1 MHLDLEDSGL
11 DFAVL
16 EDFSELLELEVGDSD
31 VLSETSFLAS
41 FHGVVSRLVSHSF
54 LELEA
59 FNFSVRL
66 MDPFWGVSD
75 LGVDVLK
82 SNGEVDD
89 VKIEVSETEVL
100 QRSLKSG
107 SDMLSLVEG
116 VPKLG
121 DNKEVFSLDSSGLD
135 DATDSFSDFLLVS
148 IITSSIEESVSSLN
162 GVNNDISGD
171 VLGKFPEAKSSLRH
185 LSS

>member
-41 FHGVVSRLVSHSF
+41 FHGVISRLVSYSF

-100 QRSLKSG
+100 QRSLKSW

-121 DNKEVFSLDSSGLD
+121 DNEEVFSLDSSGLD

-171 VLGKFPEAKSSLRH
+171 VLGKFPETKSSLRH